1 MPELPD
7 IEAYL
12 VALRPRLVSKPLLG
26 LRLGSP
32 FLLRSVRDLSDLPGR
47 PITALRRLGKRVV
60 IDLDGDTALVL
71 HLMLAGRLHWQR
83 RGAAVGSQGRLLA
96 LDVEAGSLVLHEA
109 GKERRASLHV
119 VDGEA
124 ALRALD
130 AGGLEVLDLH
140 GEAGKVAFRERLRAP
155 PGRTLKRA
163 LTEAWRFAGIGGA
176 YGDEIAWQA
185 QLSPFSR
192 CQDLDDARAD
202 ALLAATQ
209 QTMDAWRDR
218 LCAEAMQAFPSKVTA
233 FRPEMAVHGK
243 HRMPCPRCGAA
254 IQRVVAGG
262 RETNYC
268 PPCQTG
274 GRVLAD
280 RMLSQ
285 LLRDD
290 WRGDPL
296 RPPVEPEG

>member
-12 VALRPRLVSKPLLG
+12 VALRPRLVGEPLLG
-26 LRLGSP
+26 MRLGSP
-32 FLLRSVRDLSDLPGR
+32 FLLRTVRDLSDLPGR
-47 PITALRRLGKRVV
+47 RIVGLRRLGKRVV
-60 IDLDGDTALVL
+60 IGLDGDTSLVL

-96 LDVEAGSLVLHEA
+96 LDVDAGSLVLHEA

-124 ALRALD
+124 ELRALD
-130 AGGLEVLDLH
+130 AGGLEVLELRGD
-140 GEAGKVAFRERLRAP
+140 AGRDAFRARLRAP

-163 LTEAWRFAGIGGA
+163 LSEAWRFAGIGGA
-176 YGDEIAWQA
+176 HGDEIAWQA
-185 QLSPFSR
+185 GLSPFLR
-192 CQDLDDARAD
+192 CQDLDDDRAD
-202 ALLAATQ
+202 ALLAAAQ
-209 QTMDAWRDR
+209 QTLSAWRDR
-218 LCAEAMQAFPSKVTA
+218 LCEEARVAFPAKVTA
-233 FRPEMAVHGK
+233 FRPEMAVHGR
-243 HRMPCPRCGAA
+243 HRLPCPRCGAA

-296 RPPVEPEG
+296 RPPVEPDA